1 MTTASLCRP
10 MSSTLKSYWL
20 ASQQVQFSL
29 LLIVLLLCK
38 CPAVVPLPGCEQIQV
53 QICGFEKALLSLLK
67 LFLRADLAFF
77 ENASIKQLENP
88 GLVVPPT
95 PPAHP
100 LPATR
105 PPPLA
110 PCNTP
115 PPPFWPHPAPTLC
128 SPFMPIF
135 PPCPPSSPFCPI
147 QALPPMR

>member
-115 PPPFWPHPAPTLC
+115 PPPSGPTL
-128 SPFMPIF
+128 P
-135 PPCPPSSPFCPI
+135 PPCVRPSCPSSPL
-147 QALPPMR
+147 ALPLPPSAPSKLYLQ